1 MYQIGDTVMHPSE
14 GVCCIKDIRPMCFTG
29 GIPRNY
35 YVLHPSTEKASGTV
49 YLPVERGDVIL
60 RRLLSR
66 DSILETI
73 HASTAYAGLWTDD
86 ARMRKERFAAIL
98 HEGNHAKCIQM
109 IREIHEHDVL
119 RQAEGKKLSVNDA
132 AVLHEAER
140 LLHQEFSYVLKL
152 NPEETVMF
160 ILQELGV
167 NQISQY
173 A

>member
-1 MYQIGDTVMHPSE
+1 
-14 GVCCIKDIRPMCFTG
+14 
-29 GIPRNY
+29 
-35 YVLHPSTEKASGTV
+35 
-49 YLPVERGDVIL
+49 
-60 RRLLSR
+60 
-66 DSILETI
+66 
-73 HASTAYAGLWTDD
+73 
-86 ARMRKERFAAIL
+86 
-98 HEGNHAKCIQM
+98 M

-152 NPEETVMF
+152 NPEKTVMF